1 MTEQERIKDIE
12 ERITLEGL
20 LPGVNLDS
28 LPPGDSA
35 QLKRAVLDLYRLG
48 HASGF
53 KAGADHAMK
62 IVAGLIPQLLYVLQ
76 MQWLM
81 RWLSVRMRE
90 YLRDFKKSLRW
101 IRAMIGRSQRLRR
114 FPTIRAMIVK
124 SQRLRRF
131 PSEALSGIW
140 AIRR

>member
-1 MTEQERIKDIE
+1 LNEQERIKNIE

-28 LPPGDSA
+28 LPPVESA
-35 QLKRAVLDLYRLG
+35 QLKRAVLDLYKLG

-62 IVAGLIPQLLYVLQ
+62 IISGVIPQLRYVIK
-76 MQWLM
+76 MEWLK
-81 RWLSVRMRE
+81 RSLTARMRK
-90 YLRDFKKSLRW
+90 YLRDFKKSSRSILAMLARSQRLRV
-101 IRAMIGRSQRLRR
+101 ILARSQRLRR
-114 FPTIRAMIVK
+114 FPT
-124 SQRLRRF
+124 
-131 PSEALSGIW
+131 EALSGIW

>member
-28 LPPGDSA
+28 LPPGESA
-35 QLKRAVLDLYRLG
+35 QLKHAVLDLYRLG

-53 KAGADHAMK
+53 KAGADHATK
-62 IVAGLIPQLLYVLQ
+62 IVADLIPQLRYVIQ
-76 MQWLM
+76 AQWLTQ
-81 RWLSVRMRE
+81 RLSARMRD
-90 YLRDFKKSLRW
+90 YLRDFKKSLRT
-101 IRAMIGRSQRLRR
+101 IRAMFVKSQRLRR

-131 PSEALSGIW
+131 PSEALNGIW

>member
-28 LPPGDSA
+28 LPPGESA
-35 QLKRAVLDLYRLG
+35 QLKRAALDLYRLG

-53 KAGADHAMK
+53 KAGADHATK
-62 IVAGLIPQLLYVLQ
+62 IVAGLIPQLRYVIQ
-76 MQWLM
+76 MQWLTQ
-81 RWLSVRMRE
+81 RLSARMRE
-90 YLRDFKKSLRW
+90 HLRDFKKSLRW

-114 FPTIRAMIVK
+114 FP
-124 SQRLRRF
+124 
-131 PSEALSGIW
+131 SEALSGIW

>member
-28 LPPGDSA
+28 LPTGESA

-53 KAGADHAMK
+53 KAGADHATK
-62 IVAGLIPQLLYVLQ
+62 IAAGLIPQLRYVIQ
-76 MQWLM
+76 MQWLTQC
-81 RWLSVRMRE
+81 LSARMRD
-90 YLRDFKKSLRW
+90 YLRDLKKSLRW
-101 IRAMIGRSQRLRR
+101 IRAMIVRSQR
-114 FPTIRAMIVK
+114 I
-124 SQRLRRF
+124 RRF

>member
-28 LPPGDSA
+28 LPPGESA
-35 QLKRAVLDLYRLG
+35 QLKRAALDLYRLG

-53 KAGADHAMK
+53 KAGADHATK
-62 IVAGLIPQLLYVLQ
+62 IVADLIPQLRYVIQ
-76 MQWLM
+76 AQWLTQ
-81 RWLSVRMRE
+81 RLSARMRD
-90 YLRDFKKSLRW
+90 YLRDFKKSLRT
-101 IRAMIGRSQRLRR
+101 IRAMIVKSQRLRR

-131 PSEALSGIW
+131 PSEALNGIW

>member
-20 LPGVNLDS
+20 LPGVNLDR
-28 LPPGDSA
+28 LPPGESA

-53 KAGADHAMK
+53 KAGADHATK
-62 IVAGLIPQLLYVLQ
+62 IAAGLIPQLRYVIQ
-76 MQWLM
+76 MQWLTQC
-81 RWLSVRMRE
+81 LSARMRD
-90 YLRDFKKSLRW
+90 YLRDFKKSLR
-101 IRAMIGRSQRLRR
+101 S
-114 FPTIRAMIVK
+114 IRAMIVR

-131 PSEALSGIW
+131 PSEALNGIW